1 MGKGGTSYHERQLTP
16 EERALIA
23 QQQRYLASIQ
33 PSIDTLVSR
42 GTSLLDDVVN
52 PDWKSIYSQEVKDVD
67 QIRKEQYD
75 LTQGKLPQAYTD
87 AKTNYFN
94 RLYENTMGK
103 GMAAMA
109 KNGVIDSSR
118 FNTTANDFQKN
129 LTSQMSQDFTN
140 DMNMQKSLLDQ
151 RYNFAKAPME
161 MAQTANKA
169 SFGNPAQYLALAQ
182 GQNQANNE
190 AIQVTGQLNNGRG
203 YVTQNGS
210 GFFGGLMSGVGSYLG
225 GLACFPASVKVATD
239 RGDIP
244 ITELEEG
251 DIVISKDGIQKVLK
265 LIECGVHELISLETE
280 NHDVLT
286 TITQTVVTRN
296 GLQPLY
302 EIAEGV
308 EILTDTGFE
317 RITRIDVTG
326 EFEDVYDIMVSG
338 SNYFYADGICVEG
351 MTEEELNAIHSV
363 RP

>member
-1 MGKGGTSYHERQLTP
+1 MGKGGTTYHERQLTP

-42 GTSLLDDVVN
+42 GTSLLDDVIN

-67 QIRKEQYD
+67 QIRKEQYA
-75 LTQGKLPQAYTD
+75 LTQGILPQAYTD
-87 AKTNYFN
+87 AKMNYFN

-118 FNTTANDFQKN
+118 FNTATNDFQKN

-140 DMNMQKSLLDQ
+140 DMNMQKNLLDQ
-151 RYNFAKAPME
+151 RYQFAKAPME
-161 MAQTANKA
+161 MAQAANKA

-210 GFFGGLMSGVGSYLG
+210 GFFGGLMSSVGSYLG
-225 GLACFPASVKVATD
+225 NLACFPSSVKVATE
-239 RGDIP
+239 RGNIP
-244 ITELEEG
+244 INELEEG
-251 DIVISKDGIQKVLK
+251 DIVISKDGIQKVLEV
-265 LIECGVHELISLETE
+265 LNCGEKELIALYTE
-280 NHDVLT
+280 NHGVIT
-286 TITQTVVTRN
+286 TPSQTVVTRS
-296 GLQPLY
+296 GIHRIEELRPGI
-302 EIAEGV
+302 EV
-308 EILTDTGFE
+308 LTDTGFE
-317 RITRIDVTG
+317 CIVDIDETGETDTVYELIVTG
-326 EFEDVYDIMVSG
+326 
-338 SNYFYADGICVEG
+338 SNLFYANGICVEG

-363 RP
+363 

>member
-42 GTSLLDDVVN
+42 GTSLLDDVIN

-67 QIRKEQYD
+67 QIQKEQYG
-75 LTQGKLPQAYTD
+75 LTQGELPQAYTD
-87 AKTNYFN
+87 AKMNYFN

-118 FNTTANDFQKN
+118 FNTTTNDFQKN

-140 DMNMQKSLLDQ
+140 DMNMQKNLLDQ
-151 RYNFAKAPME
+151 RYQFAKAPME
-161 MAQTANKA
+161 IAQAANKA

-190 AIQVTGQLNNGRG
+190 AIQATGQLNNGRG
-203 YVTQNGS
+203 YVTQIGS
-210 GFFGGLMSGVGSYLG
+210 GCFGGLLSGVGCYLG
-225 GLACFPASVKVATD
+225 SLACFPSSVKVATE
-239 RGDIP
+239 RGNIP
-244 ITELEEG
+244 INELEEG
-251 DIVISKDGIQKVLK
+251 DIVISKDGIQKVLEV
-265 LIECGVHELISLETE
+265 LNCGEKELIALYTE
-280 NHDVLT
+280 NHGVIT
-286 TITQTVVTRN
+286 TPSQTVVTRSVIHRIEELRP
-296 GLQPLY
+296 GI
-302 EIAEGV
+302 EV
-308 EILTDTGFE
+308 LTDTGFE
-317 RITRIDVTG
+317 CIVDIDETGETDTVYELIVTG
-326 EFEDVYDIMVSG
+326 
-338 SNYFYADGICVEG
+338 SNLFYANGICVEG

-363 RP
+363 